1 MSRLALSGLT
11 DSINTLG
18 SYLTPRSSARKQD
31 ATLSTRGPTELM
43 NAAGGGDKSAV
54 AALVNAGANVED
66 VDRTVCMHRAPT
78 LDQPPSPLILCSRR
92 THDVDRV

>member
-31 ATLSTRGPTELM
+31 ATLSARGPTELM
-43 NAAGGGDKSAV
+43 KAAGGGDEATV

-66 VDRTVCMHRAPT
+66 VDRTVCLHGAPT
-78 LDQPPSPLILCSRR
+78 LHLITPHLVFAPRA
-92 THDVDRV
+92 